1 MKRRPSKRRLI
12 KVRLLVWHLVQS
24 GWRPYK
30 KGKLGYSKGCRD
42 VKTQRKDHV
51 GEQQRVP
58 VCKTRRETLG
68 ETNPA
73 GPLILDSRPPK
84 LGTKQFLLCKPPSLW
99 AFIVAALADSYSDL
113 QGSKVTGSH
122 S

>member
-1 MKRRPSKRRLI
+1 M
-12 KVRLLVWHLVQS
+12 QD
-24 GWRPYK
+24 GWCPYK
-30 KGKLGYSKGCRD
+30 KGKLGYSKGRRD

-51 GEQQRVP
+51 GEQQRVS